1 MSTTEKK
8 AMPARLASTYPDVQ
22 QALDAV
28 IPSKKM
34 EVATRIVLWAANEAG
49 LHTADIV
56 VALSKNDPVLFDELI
71 ADMEEQQ
78 FRLFEL
84 GDERHLAFFNKAR
97 AYNAS
102 AWLVR
107 GVPHEAIYE
116 SIFSTEK
123 TLVADD
129 FFKKK

>member
-8 AMPARLASTYPDVQ
+8 AMPARLASSYPDVQ
-22 QALDAV
+22 DALDAL
-28 IPSKKM
+28 IPSNKM

-49 LHTADIV
+49 LNTADIV
-56 VALSKNDPVLFDELI
+56 VALSKKDPALFDDLI
-71 ADMEEQQ
+71 AEMEEQQ

-123 TLVADD
+123 ILIVDE
-129 FFKKK
+129 FFQE